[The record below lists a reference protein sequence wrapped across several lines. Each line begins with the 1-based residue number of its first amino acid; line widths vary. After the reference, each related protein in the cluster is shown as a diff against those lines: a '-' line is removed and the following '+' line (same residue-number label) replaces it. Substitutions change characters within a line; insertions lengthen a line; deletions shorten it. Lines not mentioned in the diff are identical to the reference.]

1 MKKLLTGLVLI
12 LFSFQSYSQQV
23 YWQCSNVV
31 IDNPSAF
38 LGVWDNF
45 MNSDLGK
52 SLSANAIFQFD
63 QKSSQFAATHQ
74 ICWFSDDASDLQAN
88 FQKFMNSKM
97 SNSAGV
103 WETWN
108 ENVVQ
113 ESNILGQSLIA
124 DPAGFDL
131 QFAVVYSVKVE
142 DPASYGAAFTKMKS
156 AYDKTDND
164 GVLELHEVLA
174 GGESGVT
181 HEVIVRS
188 KSMADWISGRNDFI
202 ATKDFLEFI
211 ASTRPYSEVLHIMTG
226 SPVKFYNVQ

>member
-1 MKKLLTGLVLI
+1 
-12 LFSFQSYSQQV
+12 
-23 YWQCSNVV
+23 
-31 IDNPSAF
+31 
-38 LGVWDNF
+38 
-45 MNSDLGK
+45 
-52 SLSANAIFQFD
+52 
-63 QKSSQFAATHQ
+63 
-74 ICWFSDDASDLQAN
+74 
-88 FQKFMNSKM
+88 M

-202 ATKDFLEFI
+202 ATKDFQEFI
-211 ASTRPYSEVLHIMTG
+211 SSTRPYSEVLHIMTG